1 MQPLNRLVSVYHLPQ
16 NLGVSA
22 ARHFGLEKASGE
34 SILFLDDDDL
44 VHPKMLESAL
54 YYFLCNPKIDVVC
67 CKCRMF
73 YSPHFQDGSTDR
85 RRTKKPSYLLRKIS
99 LVDRRNTLRLE
110 TKPFAEILSASP
122 PIHSCLVRRRSLGDM
137 RFLTDLKAG
146 EDTFFWLSL
155 AFHGGLRYSPK
166 FGPAPK
172 V

>member
-1 MQPLNRLVSVYHLPQ
+1 MEPLNPLVSVYHLPQ

-22 ARHFGLEKASGE
+22 ARHFDLEKPSGE
-34 SILFLDDDDL
+34 FILFLDDEDL
-44 VHPKMLESAL
+44 VHPKMLQSAL

-85 RRTKKPSYLLRKIS
+85 GRTNKRSYPLRKIS
-99 LVDRRNTLRLE
+99 LVDRRNTFKVGTE
-110 TKPFAEILSASP
+110 PFTKILPASP
-122 PIHSCLVRRRSLGDM
+122 PIHSCLVRRKSLGDM
-137 RFLTDLKAG
+137 RLPTDLKAG

>member
-1 MQPLNRLVSVYHLPQ
+1 
-16 NLGVSA
+16 
-22 ARHFGLEKASGE
+22 
-34 SILFLDDDDL
+34 
-44 VHPKMLESAL
+44 
-54 YYFLCNPKIDVVC
+54 
-67 CKCRMF
+67 
-73 YSPHFQDGSTDR
+73 
-85 RRTKKPSYLLRKIS
+85 
-99 LVDRRNTLRLE
+99 VDRRNTLRLE